1 MEVIMKYRGRGKT
14 HDAVRYAI
22 LNDCALLVPTE
33 QSKRYAKMIAY
44 DMGCKDLIVLTPN
57 DDMHGI
63 KKPFVIDELN
73 LFLERILGRKIE
85 LCTVSIGED

>member
-1 MEVIMKYRGRGKT
+1 MEVIIKYRGKGKT

-33 QSKRYAKMIAY
+33 QSKRYAKMIAC
-44 DMGCKDLIVLTPN
+44 DMGYKDLIVLTPSDN
-57 DDMHGI
+57 MNGI

-73 LFLERILGRKIE
+73 LLLERILGHKIE
-85 LCTVSIGED
+85 LCTVSIGE